1 MLGAR
6 CSLEFSRFEVSLHLL
21 ELNGIFKT
29 LLKRYYFLMSF
40 NSAHSSSVL
49 LLAFLCWLHCFLTVL
64 AVVAGLFSPPFPS
77 LSLSL
82 SLSACRSMSST
93 LACLQSNGC

>member
-1 MLGAR
+1 MLR
-6 CSLEFSRFEVSLHLL
+6 VQHCLEFSRFEVALPLL
-21 ELNGIFKT
+21 VLTDIFKT

-40 NSAHSSSVL
+40 NSAHGGSDL

-64 AVVAGLFSPPFPS
+64 AVVAGLLSAPLPCLP

-82 SLSACRSMSST
+82 PFPVDP
-93 LACLQSNGC
+93 